1 MIASSTGI
9 PGNAAMHIHV
19 SFPEEHQFQPRRLV
33 NADMRGNLGT
43 SETIGFSDLHRRR
56 LREHATLA

>member
-1 MIASSTGI
+1 
-9 PGNAAMHIHV
+9 MHIHV